1 MSVRYGGKQIAPR
14 DTKLT
19 EFCVGSSKAVLWR
32 NPAES
37 DKWSTVHIEGWTEV
51 DCRLV
56 AGDTLRHT
64 AGPDDPPPHYNVS
77 APKHNT
83 TKSVY
88 DSKTKTYKVVAVEG
102 NIPTPTPNP
111 NPNSN
116 PNPNLNPTG
125 YVGKPIGKSQAVWLR
140 GLWLPG
146 MTDKGLLGI
155 DDHEENDD
163 TAEDPYDFPVVVPG
177 RTTDNWRARMD
188 SAQATMSLYKVLQCC
203 DDFANEPSILQ
214 DVIQKRG
221 HICRFC
227 VKYIT
232 HHIFIVNILYSCDNA
247 IQSVSPHISGVTLN
261 WLAVGLS
268 TVGAC
273 QRRNFVSTMRSK
285 VLQVVLKKIYMQES
299 SRLCEVFNWYMYGGS
314 RAKQGAIDKLIWILM
329 RRWRRVSNLSRSSL
343 SFTDAIETFWT
354 KRVDF
359 CVNSCLIV
367 IWEKRMII
375 KYFLQ

>member
-1 MSVRYGGKQIAPR
+1 MMDMHEFFFPGRQALFEYDHSSGHLKKGDFSLTTGKMGVRYGGKQIAPR

-32 NPAES
+32 NPAEL

-88 DSKTKTYKVVAVEG
+88 DPKTKTYKVVAVEG
-102 NIPTPTPNP
+102 NIPNPHPNP
-111 NPNSN
+111 N

-125 YVGKPIGKSQAVWLR
+125 YVGKAIGKSQAVWLR

-227 VKYIT
+227 VK
-232 HHIFIVNILYSCDNA
+232 
-247 IQSVSPHISGVTLN
+247 
-261 WLAVGLS
+261 
-268 TVGAC
+268 
-273 QRRNFVSTMRSK
+273 
-285 VLQVVLKKIYMQES
+285 
-299 SRLCEVFNWYMYGGS
+299 
-314 RAKQGAIDKLIWILM
+314 
-329 RRWRRVSNLSRSSL
+329 
-343 SFTDAIETFWT
+343 
-354 KRVDF
+354 
-359 CVNSCLIV
+359 
-367 IWEKRMII
+367 
-375 KYFLQ
+375 